1 MNCLKLSTDL
11 NSFFIKKISLIKK
24 TPVNTGVLYFEMKPF
39 KAIFYLL
46 QFYPC
51 DWLVPKR

>member
-39 KAIFYLL
+39 KAIFYQPQSCLFGL
-46 QFYPC
+46 PI
-51 DWLVPKR
+51 PKQ